1 MAVTVQH
8 WGARRGR
15 LATWTETETETNMAN
30 GVTEKFPVKDRIIMG
45 LVMVILG
52 GAGGGIST
60 GLVSA
65 GSNATTIITQE
76 KVKKLEQ
83 GQTAIVITNAKQS
96 DDIVKSATDQALL
109 AAEVKHLTQRVDVG
123 LQEQVKMG
131 EKIDVNHELLLKLI
145 IKEGL
150 EP

>member
-1 MAVTVQH
+1 MT
-8 WGARRGR
+8 
-15 LATWTETETETNMAN
+15 TWAWTETNMAN
-30 GVTEKFPVKDRIIMG
+30 GTVEKFPVKDRVIIG
-45 LVMVILG
+45 LMVVILG

-60 GLVSA
+60 GFVSA

-76 KVKKLEQ
+76 KVKKLEEV
-83 GQTAIVITNAKQS
+83 QTAIVVTNAKQS
-96 DDIVKSATDQALL
+96 DDIVRSTTDQALL

-123 LQEQVKMG
+123 MQEQVKMV

>member
-1 MAVTVQH
+1 
-8 WGARRGR
+8 
-15 LATWTETETETNMAN
+15 MAN
-30 GVTEKFPVKDRIIMG
+30 GTTDKFPVKDRVIIA
-45 LVMVILG
+45 LTVVILG

-65 GSNATTIITQE
+65 GSNATTIVTQE

-83 GQTAIVITNAKQS
+83 GQDSIRATNAKQGN
-96 DDIVKSATDQALL
+96 DIVKSSTEQAVLAGAVTHLSEKVDQ
-109 AAEVKHLTQRVDVG
+109 
-123 LQEQVKMG
+123 MG

>member
-1 MAVTVQH
+1 MT
-8 WGARRGR
+8 
-15 LATWTETETETNMAN
+15 TWAWTETNMAN

>member
-1 MAVTVQH
+1 MT
-8 WGARRGR
+8 
-15 LATWTETETETNMAN
+15 TWAWTETNMAN
-30 GVTEKFPVKDRIIMG
+30 GVTEKFPVKDRIIIG
-45 LVMVILG
+45 LMVVILG

-83 GQTAIVITNAKQS
+83 GQIAITVTNTKQS
-96 DDIVKSATDQALL
+96 DAIVRGTTDQALL
-109 AAEVKHLTQRVDVG
+109 AAEVKYLTQRVDVG
-123 LQEQVKMG
+123 LKEQVKMG
-131 EKIDVNHELLLKLI
+131 DAIDVNHELLLKLI

>member
-1 MAVTVQH
+1 
-8 WGARRGR
+8 
-15 LATWTETETETNMAN
+15 MAN

-65 GSNATTIITQE
+65 GSNSTTIITQE

>member
-1 MAVTVQH
+1 MT
-8 WGARRGR
+8 
-15 LATWTETETETNMAN
+15 TWAWTDTETETNMAN
-30 GVTEKFPVKDRIIMG
+30 GATEKFPVKDRIIMG

-65 GSNATTIITQE
+65 GSNATTIVTQE

-83 GQTAIVITNAKQS
+83 GQTAIVITNAKQG
-96 DDIVKSATDQALL
+96 DDIVRSATDQALL
-109 AAEVKHLTQRVDVG
+109 AAEVQYLTQRVDVG
-123 LQEQVKMG
+123 LKEQEKLG
-131 EKIDVNHELLLKLI
+131 DKIDVNHELLLKLI

-150 EP
+150 SP